1 MYSRTMTMSVASV
14 NGGKNRS
21 HEEKR
26 LSKFECRLP
35 PNVPTKTRSSRKKI
49 PSVPPA
55 GGTASL
61 EAPRLPGKFRR
72 FLKILGPGLIT
83 GASDDDPSGIGTY
96 AIAGASFGFSTLW
109 MALVTLPMMSS
120 VQYMCAKIG
129 MVSGRGLAGVLKTH
143 YPKKFLYPAVLALV
157 VANAINAGADVG
169 AIAAGVNLLLPVP
182 VRTLIV
188 PIGIVVVALQIW
200 CSYQFIAK
208 TFKWLTFALLAYVL
222 SAFFSK
228 PDWIHVLRGTF
239 LPTFPWNREF
249 LALTVAILG
258 TTISPYMFFWQSNQ
272 EVEEQIAIG
281 RKTLAQRKGATDG
294 ELTYAALD
302 VNIGMLVSNVVM
314 YFIILSTGATL
325 FKSGNTHIQS
335 ATDAAAALRPLAGRG
350 AEALLAIGLIGAGF
364 LAVPI
369 LTGSSAYAVAET
381 FGWKHGLDRRPSQA
395 KAFYGLIALS
405 TFLGMLINFTG
416 INPVSALFWTAVING
431 FLAPP
436 LLVLIIMISNNP
448 KVMGNRVNS
457 RLLNTLGCI
466 TAAVMAAA
474 AFGLIATWGQ

>member
-1 MYSRTMTMSVASV
+1 MTKQSSSA
-14 NGGKNRS
+14 
-21 HEEKR
+21 
-26 LSKFECRLP
+26 
-35 PNVPTKTRSSRKKI
+35 TKDI
-49 PSVPPA
+49 PEIPPA

-61 EAPRLPGKFRR
+61 EARKTPGIIRR

-96 AIAGASFGFSTLW
+96 AVAGASFGFATLW
-109 MALVTLPMMSS
+109 MALVTFPMMSS

-129 MVSGRGLAGVLKTH
+129 MVSGRGLAGVLKAH
-143 YPKKFLYPAVLALV
+143 YSKKILYPAVLSLV
-157 VANAINAGADVG
+157 IANAINAGADIG
-169 AIAAGVNLLLPVP
+169 AIAAGVTLLFPVP
-182 VRTLIV
+182 VWTLIV
-188 PIGIVVVALQIW
+188 PIAMAIVALQMW

-208 TFKWLTFALLAYVL
+208 TFKWLALALLAYVL

-228 PDWIHVLRGTF
+228 PDWTAVLKGTF
-239 LPTFPWNREF
+239 VPTLVWNRDF

-272 EVEEQIAIG
+272 EVEEQIAMG

-325 FKSGNTHIQS
+325 FKAGKTHIQS
-335 ATDAAAALRPLAGRG
+335 ATDAAEALRPLAGRG
-350 AEALLAIGLIGAGF
+350 AEILLAIGLIGAGF

-381 FGWKHGLDRRPSQA
+381 FGWKYGLDRRPKQA
-395 KAFYGLIALS
+395 KAFYGLIAFS
-405 TFLGMLINFTG
+405 TVLGMLVNFTG
-416 INPVSALFWTAVING
+416 INPINALFWTAVING
-431 FLAPP
+431 LLAPP
-436 LLVLIIMISNNP
+436 LLVVILRISNDS
-448 KVMGNRVNS
+448 KVLGTRVNG
-457 RLLNTLGCI
+457 RLLNVLGWFTAVVM
-466 TAAVMAAA
+466 TAAAV
-474 AFGLIATWGQ
+474 GLIVTSYR